1 MNKKPLSKALS
12 NLAFCISFLISQT
25 AFSQTE
31 IKYLNEFS
39 YSGEVLVHT
48 TPFGVAHLATLGW
61 LQNISHF
68 TYGERHSFHIGLS
81 FTHDNEPSATKTGD
95 LQTFSNLEA
104 GLKYGFGEIFYEY
117 RAPKFNIQFG
127 QQDINSEFLATEN
140 GGLFSSSSFGI
151 DPVMTI
157 NVDMPTFPFTAM
169 SLTSEIMLGKKT
181 VLRAGL
187 YNGSFPMKDHYLA
200 KSWSFDRDKGIIFII
215 EPEFHLFKDK
225 VVTKFGAYHHSGLF
239 QEIESTNMI
248 RGLWGIY
255 SVTDFRLYQK
265 EGKSFNFFY
274 QFNTSTRNIS
284 DVDFYFGTGFRAINL
299 IGINKENEL
308 GLAVAHASINA
319 QYQEVVDEYNVESES
334 LIELNWLIKFS
345 DHIALQP
352 YTQLIIR
359 KDTGN
364 ETHTPFVFSI
374 RANFI
379 F

>member
-1 MNKKPLSKALS
+1 MILKSRSKIVPS
-12 NLAFCISFLISQT
+12 LAFFLILILNHTSFTQT
-25 AFSQTE
+25 KLE
-31 IKYLNEFS
+31 YLNEFS
-39 YSGEVLVHT
+39 YSGEALVYT
-48 TPFGVAHLATLGW
+48 TPFGESHVATLGW

-81 FTHDNEPSATKTGD
+81 FTHDSEPSATRAGD

-117 RAPKFNIQFG
+117 RAPKFNLQFG

-169 SLTSEIMLGKKT
+169 SLTSEIMLGTKT
-181 VLRAGL
+181 LLRAGL
-187 YNGSFPMKDHYLA
+187 YNGSFPMKENYLA
-200 KSWSFDRDKGIIFII
+200 KSWSFDRDKGVIFII
-215 EPEFHLFKDK
+215 EPEFHLFKDR

-239 QEIESTNMI
+239 QEKESTNMI

-255 SVTDFRLYQK
+255 TVTDIRLYQK
-265 EGKSFNFFY
+265 EDKSLNFFY
-274 QFNTSTRNIS
+274 QFNTSTNKIS
-284 DVDFYFGTGFRAINL
+284 DIDFYFGAGFTAMNL
-299 IGINKENEL
+299 IGINRENEL
-308 GLAVAHASINA
+308 GLAVAHASTNA
-319 QYQEVVDEYNVESES
+319 QYQEVVDLYNVESES
-334 LIELNWLIKFS
+334 LIELNWLIKIS
-345 DHIALQP
+345 DHIAMQP

-374 RANFI
+374 RGNFI